1 VEQARDVLRLSARL
15 GRPPGLYRLR
25 DVLLEYQ
32 LTRPSVAQDELRALL
47 EPLERNPDLL
57 LTLDAY
63 LAEDTDRRRAAA
75 LLHVHPNTLDY
86 RLKRIVEL
94 TGLDPATS
102 AGLQL
107 LGAAAAARR
116 LDPRA

>member
-1 VEQARDVLRLSARL
+1 MLARSQRYDAFISYSHR
-15 GRPPGLYRLR
+15 
-25 DVLLEYQ
+25 
-32 LTRPSVAQDELRALL
+32 QDQR
-47 EPLERNPDLL
+47 
-57 LTLDAY
+57 
-63 LAEDTDRRRAAA
+63 LAEALQQELQSFAESMLGTVHVYDRKHQTQLGATLRSYMANRCNVSVTAKV
-75 LLHVHPNTLDY
+75 LHVHPNTLDY